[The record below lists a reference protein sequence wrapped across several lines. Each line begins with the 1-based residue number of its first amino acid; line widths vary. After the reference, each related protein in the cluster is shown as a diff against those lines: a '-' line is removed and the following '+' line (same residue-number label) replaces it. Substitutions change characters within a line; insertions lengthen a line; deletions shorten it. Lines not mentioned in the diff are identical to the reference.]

1 MTTTLR
7 TPSDRLRAKILN
19 DAAASAAAVKTR
31 RAARTQ
37 REVVESPSSRNVS
50 GDVDAA
56 ARTNGSSE
64 QYAWNAVELPPT
76 RTSSKTE
83 AAELSVLAPP
93 EKNKRRAGR
102 FSQRIRNKL
111 ALSDR
116 LSLLLGRSNKAET
129 SEVCL
134 VSPPQTSASRRVKRA
149 EGARLSQ
156 RVRGKLARNR
166 YTSTDEAASGYAN
179 EEDDAVMSADAN
191 DGRSN
196 KKQSHHVDNSDTA
209 CISGDEEQTNVERYP
224 FDDKKAASRALKD
237 RSNVRKQQGRPAK
250 NNRNRRNANDGRQK
264 TRPQDGTRDVS
275 GRNVKEQR
283 NRKPATD
290 LDNANKNTLMKA
302 RGRLGVLFPGGSR
315 Q

>member
-31 RAARTQ
+31 SAARTQ
-37 REVVESPSSRNVS
+37 REVVESPSSLH
-50 GDVDAA
+50 
-56 ARTNGSSE
+56 GSSE
-64 QYAWNAVELPPT
+64 QYAGNAVELPPT